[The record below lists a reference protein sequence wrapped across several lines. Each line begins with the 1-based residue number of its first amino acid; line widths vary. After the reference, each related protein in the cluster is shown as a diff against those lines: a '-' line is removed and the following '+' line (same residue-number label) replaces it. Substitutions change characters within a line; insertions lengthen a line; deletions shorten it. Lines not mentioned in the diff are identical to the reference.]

1 MSTTKANKV
10 SKAYSDDFWHS
21 CPDVYKD
28 IVNKDNDREYVVKGE
43 QINRVFRAI
52 LTFDHLRNE
61 LPIKSMI
68 LDIGCGLGF
77 NSCYLSKMGYNV
89 KGFDASETGIKRSK
103 ELAMSLDLNPEMFT
117 CMDHNYLKNIESNSI
132 DAVIGMGFIY
142 YLDDNAREETY
153 REVSRVLKKNGIF
166 ALTLTN
172 MFFDAFTLNNTSLD
186 FWSSI
191 INDFSPVQNLFN
203 TDVRSALDAHI
214 KTPVREAATH
224 SISNRF
230 GIHPDNPLLYQKFVD
245 QYDFSVDEIL
255 YPDSNILPP
264 FLEKEMKDE
273 EVYKIKAQY
282 CIQNA
287 RNWNGVFMDYEF
299 LAFLRKR

>member
-10 SKAYSDDFWHS
+10 SKAYSDDF
-21 CPDVYKD
+21 
-28 IVNKDNDREYVVKGE
+28 
-43 QINRVFRAI
+43 
-52 LTFDHLRNE
+52 
-61 LPIKSMI
+61 
-68 LDIGCGLGF
+68 
-77 NSCYLSKMGYNV
+77 
-89 KGFDASETGIKRSK
+89 
-103 ELAMSLDLNPEMFT
+103 
-117 CMDHNYLKNIESNSI
+117 
-132 DAVIGMGFIY
+132 
-142 YLDDNAREETY
+142 
-153 REVSRVLKKNGIF
+153 
-166 ALTLTN
+166 
-172 MFFDAFTLNNTSLD
+172 
-186 FWSSI
+186 
-191 INDFSPVQNLFN
+191 SPVQNLFN
-203 TDVRSALDAHI
+203 TDDRSALDAHI

-255 YPDSNILPP
+255 YSDSNILPP